1 MDAKFWHERWQ
12 KNEIAFHEAEPNGLL
27 VPNFEQLSLEAGSR
41 VFVPL
46 CGKTADIGWLVSRG
60 FRVCGV
66 ELSQDAV
73 EQLFG
78 ALGVRPR
85 IGDRGSLQ
93 QYSAHGVD
101 IFVGDIFALSGSVLG
116 SVDAIYD
123 RAALVALPED
133 MRRRYAAHLR
143 AMTQTAPQ
151 LLISFEYDQA
161 SMAGPPFS
169 IPKAEIVGLYGDA
182 YDIERV
188 AERDVPGG
196 LKGTCAATE
205 VAWVLRRP

>member
-12 KNEIAFHEAEPNGLL
+12 KSEIAFHEAESNGLL
-27 VPNFEQLSLEAGSR
+27 VRHFEQLSLKAGSR

-46 CGKTADIGWLVSRG
+46 CGKTMDIGWLVSRG
-60 FRVCGV
+60 LRVCGV

-73 EQLFG
+73 EQLFDE
-78 ALGVRPR
+78 LGVLPQ
-85 IGDRGSLQ
+85 IGERGGLEH
-93 QYSAHGVD
+93 YSAEGVD
-101 IFVGDIFALSGSVLG
+101 IFVGDVFALSGGVLG

-143 AMTQTAPQ
+143 AMTHSAPQ
-151 LLISFEYDQA
+151 FLISLEYDQA

-169 IPKAEIVGLYGDA
+169 IPKAEIVELYGDI

-188 AERDVPGG
+188 AAVNVPGG
-196 LKGTCAATE
+196 LKGTWAATE
-205 VAWVLRRP
+205 VAWVLRRR